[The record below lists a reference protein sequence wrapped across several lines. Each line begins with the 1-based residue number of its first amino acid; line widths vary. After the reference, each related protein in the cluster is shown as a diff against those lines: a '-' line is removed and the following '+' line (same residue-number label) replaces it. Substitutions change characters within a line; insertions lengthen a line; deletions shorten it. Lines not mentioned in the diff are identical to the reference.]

1 MFLPDFGPFLGPKDT
16 NIAMT
21 MLSAEIKD
29 KYELVV
35 GLEVH
40 AQLLTQSK
48 MYASDSTEFGNLPN
62 TQISVITLGHPG
74 TLPKV
79 NQKAVEY
86 AIKMG
91 LACESQIT
99 RYNIFSRKNYF
110 YPDLPKGY
118 QITQD
123 KGPICVGGHV
133 PISLADGTKKTIALT
148 RIHMEEDAGK
158 SMHLAGEVDT
168 LVDFNRAGVPLIEI
182 VSEPDIRSSEEA
194 YAYLVEIKKLVKYL
208 DICDGNMEEGS
219 LRCDA
224 NISVRLKGAK
234 EFGKK
239 VEVKNMNSFRNVARA
254 IEHEFERQIE
264 LIEAGVEIVS
274 ETRTFDATTGLTS
287 SMRSKEDL
295 NDYRYFPEPD
305 LSPVII
311 SEEWLESVKIS
322 MPSLP
327 RELHHKFVN
336 EFGLPEYDSTVLTD
350 SKEIALYFEEL
361 CSFTNNYKAA
371 SNWVMGPVKS
381 YLNELT
387 LHISQFPIKPKTL
400 AELIGIIDEGK
411 VSFSVASQKIYPVLL
426 EEGQKSPLQ
435 IAQELNLIQESDESS
450 IRPFVEQ
457 VLAENAA
464 KVEEYRS
471 GKKGLMGMFMG
482 QVMKKSQGKA
492 DPKVATKILTELL
505 EN

>member
-1 MFLPDFGPFLGPKDT
+1 M
-16 NIAMT
+16 I
-21 MLSAEIKD
+21 SQEIKD
-29 KYELVV
+29 KYTLVV

-40 AQLLTQSK
+40 AQLLTKSK

-62 TQISVITLGHPG
+62 TQISPITLGHPG

-79 NQKAVEY
+79 NMKAVEF

-91 LACESQIT
+91 LACNSEIT
-99 RYNIFSRKNYF
+99 KYNIFSRKNYF

-123 KGPICVGGHV
+123 KGPICVGGFV
-133 PISLADGTKKTIALT
+133 PVVLSNGEEKNIRLN

-158 SMHLAGEVDT
+158 SMHLAEEVDT

-194 YAYLVEIKKLVKYL
+194 YNYLVEIKKLVKYL

-224 NISVRLKGAK
+224 NISVMLKGAT
-234 EFGKK
+234 EYGKK

-254 IEHEFERQIE
+254 IEHEFERQIQQV
-264 LIEAGVEIVS
+264 EAGETIIS
-274 ETRTFDATTGLTS
+274 ETRTFDATTGTTA
-287 SMRSKEDL
+287 SMRTKEDL

-311 SEEWLESVKIS
+311 SEEWLNSVKVA

-327 RELHHKFVN
+327 RELFRKFTQ
-336 EFGLPEYDSTVLTD
+336 EFGLPDYDAGVLTD

-361 CSFTNNYKAA
+361 CGLTGNYKAA
-371 SNWVMGPVKS
+371 SNWMMGPVKS

-387 LHISQFPIKPKTL
+387 LHIEQFPIKPAALATL
-400 AELIGIIDEGK
+400 IQIIDEGK
-411 VSFSVASQKIYPVLL
+411 VNFSVASQKIYPVLL
-426 EEGQKSPLQ
+426 ANPEKSPLE
-435 IAQELNLIQESDESS
+435 IAQELNLIQESDEGSLKP
-450 IRPFVEQ
+450 IVES
-457 VLAENAA
+457 VLAENEA
-464 KVEEYRS
+464 KVAEYRS

-492 DPKVATKILTELL
+492 DPKVATKILMELL
-505 EN
+505 DN

>member
-1 MFLPDFGPFLGPKDT
+1 MFLPDFGPFLGPNDT

-21 MLSAEIKD
+21 MLSAEIKN

-48 MYASDSTEFGNLPN
+48 MYAADSTEFGNLPN

-86 AIKMG
+86 AMKMG

-133 PISLADGTKKTIALT
+133 PISLSDGTKKTIALT

-426 EEGQKSPLQ
+426 EEGQKRPLQ
-435 IAQELNLIQESDESS
+435 VAQELNLIQESDESS